1 MSCSGWLEQRRG
13 WVIGLTL
20 ALPLLAG
27 CVVFGD
33 YGLGL
38 DEPVQR
44 LLGRQAWR
52 YVLAGNPA
60 YLQNPDRF
68 YGVAFELALM
78 AAEKLL
84 GISDARPA
92 FLVRHLATFVLFWSA
107 GVCLFAVARRLLG
120 SWRPALLASILLFL
134 SPRVVADAF
143 GNSKDLPFLSLFVV
157 AVLTLLRYV
166 EKPTLGRALAHA
178 VACALAT
185 DVRVLGVLLP
195 GLTVL
200 ALAASAL
207 ERPRRP
213 PARWWSAAAF
223 AAAYLGAVVLFWPFL
238 WQSPVAHFALSFAR
252 MAHYP
257 WAGEVLFLGRLVP
270 TTALPWYYLPVWI
283 VLTTPASVT
292 LLFLLGIPALVRRA
306 LGGGPAAGQRVAA
319 VVVLGWAALPPAS
332 VVLLGSTLYDGWRHM
347 FFVAPAMVVSAAAG
361 AQALWRCAVGRA
373 GARWRQIASAAMLA
387 LAALDLVSTAAWMVR
402 WHPYQ
407 NVYFNAF
414 AGERAALPSRF
425 EMDYW
430 GLSAREL
437 LERVVRGDARPS
449 IALRAIDDSGEW
461 SARLLP
467 RAERARL
474 RFVGSEAEADYIVTN
489 FRQVRT
495 PPLGTEEVFTV
506 RVDGAR
512 IGSVFRP
519 LRR

>member
-1 MSCSGWLEQRRG
+1 MARAAPGLGDRSSARAPCSP
-13 WVIGLTL
+13 
-20 ALPLLAG
+20 AASSS
-27 CVVFGD
+27 GD

-60 YLQNPDRF
+60 YLLYRDRF

-213 PARWWSAAAF
+213 AARWWSAAAF

-257 WAGEVLFLGRLVP
+257 WAGEVLFLGQLVP

-306 LGGGPAAGQRVAA
+306 LGGGPAAGQRVGRTPPL
-319 VVVLGWAALPPAS
+319 VLPRSGRRL

-402 WHPYQ
+402 WHP
-407 NVYFNAF
+407 VP
-414 AGERAALPSRF
+414 ERLLQRLRRRARRAPDPFRDGLLGSVGSVSCSSASCAATPARRSRCARSTTPVS
-425 EMDYW
+425 
-430 GLSAREL
+430 GAHACCRARSAR
-437 LERVVRGDARPS
+437 G
-449 IALRAIDDSGEW
+449 
-461 SARLLP
+461 
-467 RAERARL
+467 L

-495 PPLGTEEVFTV
+495 PPPGAEEVFTV